1 MFTDITEQVFSQR
14 HNQKSFWRGQAC
26 AEKGTVD
33 IEYGAFSVKEKKAS
47 RRFIDVV
54 DGVHAEGL
62 CDGKMLR
69 MGLDGD
75 R

>member
-1 MFTDITEQVFSQR
+1 MRSDVC
-14 HNQKSFWRGQAC
+14 RG
-26 AEKGTVD
+26 GIVD
-33 IEYGAFSVKEKKAS
+33 AEYGASGELHIPYEKKDC

-69 MGLDGD
+69 IGLDGD

>member
-1 MFTDITEQVFSQR
+1 MDV
-14 HNQKSFWRGQAC
+14 
-26 AEKGTVD
+26 
-33 IEYGAFSVKEKKAS
+33 EYGAFSVKEKKDG
-47 RRFIDVV
+47 RRFVGVV

>member
-14 HNQKSFWRGQAC
+14 HNQKSFWRGRAC
-26 AEKGTVD
+26 AEKGTVNV
-33 IEYGAFSVKEKKAS
+33 EYGAFSVKEKKAS

-54 DGVHAEGL
+54 GGVHAEGS